1 MLKVETYFFKKYKR
15 RCWKLESK
23 CQKCFYYRLCVQHDY
38 VVEDEQEITN
48 NYCGIYENGIPS
60 KYWNGKE
67 ECEEYAK

>member
-1 MLKVETYFFKKYKR
+1 M
-15 RCWKLESK
+15 ESK

-60 KYWNGKE
+60 KYWNEKE